1 MATAKNNKKGK
12 KINNTAKKVTTAES
26 TEKKVDKVVVNAE
39 KVVVEVKEAKKPL
52 KKTTDLGWL
61 WVLIGLVLPPVG
73 IILYFVWKNKRK
85 EDALKAGKAGLVAL
99 CIWAF
104 VGISFILSD
113 GGGNNNQN
121 SGGTE
126 LKTVDVSLASDTIK
140 NWYNDLNSG
149 AGVVTVIASSTC
161 PHCQNYK
168 PIITEICEKEKIKL
182 YFFESDQL
190 SQDDYTILTNSI
202 NLQNYEGYV
211 PYTFIVKDRNFV
223 LDHTGEQDES
233 STRNMLTEAGLLAN

>member
-12 KINNTAKKVTTAES
+12 KINTTIKKVINS
-26 TEKKVDKVVVNAE
+26 
-39 KVVVEVKEAKKPL
+39 EVKETKKNYN
-52 KKTTDLGWL
+52 LGWL
-61 WVLIGLVLPPVG
+61 WVLIGIVLPPVG
-73 IILYFVWKNKRK
+73 IILYFIWKNKRK
-85 EDALKAGKAGLVAL
+85 EDALKAGKAGLIAL

-104 VGISFILSD
+104 IGISFILSD
-113 GGGNNNQN
+113 GGSNNNQN
-121 SGGTE
+121 TGGTE

-140 NWYNDLNSG
+140 KWYNDLDSG

-161 PHCQNYK
+161 PHCKNYK
-168 PIITEICEKEKIKL
+168 PIITDICEKEKIKL

-211 PYTFIVKDRNFV
+211 PYTFIVKDRKFV
-223 LDHTGEQDES
+223 LDHTGEQDEA
-233 STRNMLTEAGLLAN
+233 STRNMLTETGLLAN